1 MQLKEDLIKPIV
13 TNCDLT
19 IENILIL
26 PIQSNHYN
34 PSIFNSLNHRI
45 RKMRRLLLRLQ
56 IYNY

>member
-1 MQLKEDLIKPIV
+1 MQLKEDLIIPIV

-34 PSIFNSLNHRI
+34 TSIFNSLNH
-45 RKMRRLLLRLQ
+45 
-56 IYNY
+56 